1 MAGKTA
7 GKTAN
12 KTGIARLLELAG
24 EKRGLLAV
32 SGVLSAI
39 SAVCML
45 VPYVSVY
52 FIIKELLE
60 HAANPL
66 AADGGFMVRWS
77 MVALGGLLG
86 SLLLMYGGGLAS
98 HIAAFRIL
106 YGLRVK
112 LSAHIGK
119 LPLGWLNSTSTGAVK
134 KTLDQ
139 NVEKLETFVAHQL
152 PDLVHMA
159 VTTILMII
167 AMFWLNVWLAAA
179 CLIPIV
185 IGFILQGLMMSGSEA
200 QNSMKQYYDSLERL
214 NGSAVQYVRGMP
226 VVKVFGQTVFSFRQF
241 YDDMVKYR
249 DFCVKYTDHFQ
260 YGFLSFKVILSSFA
274 TFLLPVG
281 VFLLQRDPG
290 NVAFAAMLLF
300 FLIMSPGISAP
311 MFKIMHIASS
321 LRDINEGVVRIDLI
335 FAEKPIPEPKYPKR
349 PATYEVSFNEVSFTY
364 GKMDENVDKDRNA
377 GQKQSDRAAEMERE
391 DGYVLS
397 GVSFVAQQ
405 GEVTALV
412 GPSGAGKSTVASL
425 LPRFWDAQSGS
436 IEIGGVDIR
445 DMAADELMNTVAFVF
460 QQTFLFYDTVYNN
473 IAIGVP
479 NASREAVYAAA
490 KAAQCH
496 TFISQ
501 LPHGYDTLI
510 GEGGVYLS
518 GGEEQRIAVARAILK
533 NAPILV
539 LDEATAFA
547 DPENEFEMQLA
558 LKELTKGKTVIVI
571 AHRLSTIRDAAQII
585 VMDNGRIV
593 ERGKHEKLLAARGLY
608 AKLWDAYTAATGWR
622 IGLGKEAE
630 KQHGNDAQYNSR

>member
-1 MAGKTA
+1 MAGKSA
-7 GKTAN
+7 GKAAN

-24 EKRGLLAV
+24 ERRGLLAV
-32 SGVLSAI
+32 SGVFSAL

-45 VPYVSVY
+45 VPYISVY

-77 MVALGGLLG
+77 MVALGGLLA

-106 YGLRVK
+106 YGLRVR

-139 NVEKLETFVAHQL
+139 NVEKVETFVAHQL

-159 VTTILMII
+159 VTTILMIV
-167 AMFWLNVWLAAA
+167 AMLWLNVWLAAA

-185 IGFILQGLMMSGSEA
+185 MGFALQGLMMSGSKA
-200 QNSMKQYYDSLERL
+200 QSSIKQYYNSLERL
-214 NGSAVQYVRGMP
+214 NGSAIQYVRGMP

-300 FLIMSPGISAP
+300 FLILSPGISAP
-311 MFKIMHIASS
+311 MFKIMHMASS
-321 LRDINEGVVRIDLI
+321 LRNINEGVSRIDLI
-335 FAEKPIPEPKYPKR
+335 FAEKPIPEPKYPKV
-349 PATYEVSFNEVSFTY
+349 PAAYEVSFHDVSFSY
-364 GKMDENVDKDRNA
+364 VKGNKDKDGNKDE
-377 GQKQSDRAAEMERE
+377 KQSTSAAAGGSD
-391 DGYVLS
+391 DGNVLS
-397 GVSFVAQQ
+397 KVSFVAQQ

-425 LPRFWDAQSGS
+425 LPRFWDVGSGS
-436 IEIGGVDIR
+436 IQIGGVDIR
-445 DMAADELMNTVAFVF
+445 DMATDELMNTVAFVF
-460 QQTFLFYDTVYNN
+460 QQTFLFYDSVYNN
-473 IAIGVP
+473 IAVGVP

-496 TFISQ
+496 AFISQ

-539 LDEATAFA
+539 LDEASAFA

-585 VMDNGRIV
+585 VMDQGRIT
-593 ERGKHEKLLAARGLY
+593 ESGKHEKLLAARGLY
-608 AKLWDAYTAATGWR
+608 SILWEAYTAATGWR
-622 IGLGKEAE
+622 IGLGKEAK
-630 KQHGNDAQYNSR
+630 KQHGNDAEYNSRQS